1 MRPFTAF
8 STSSWESMID
18 VAARFGENLA
28 RARERAGITQE
39 VLSFRASLHRTE
51 IGLLERGGRIPLID
65 TLVKLRDA
73 LGVTADDL
81 LAGITWTPGDF
92 RRGGFLEQNED

>member
-1 MRPFTAF
+1 
-8 STSSWESMID
+8 MID

-28 RARERAGITQE
+28 RARERADITQE

-51 IGLLERGGRIPLID
+51 VGLLERGGRIPRID

-73 LGVTADDL
+73 LGAAADDL
-81 LAGITWTPGDF
+81 LAGIIWTPGDF
-92 RRGGFLEQNED
+92 RRGGFVEPGED